1 MAKVDIYLKGGAM
14 IPLDVEDFTVTTSA
28 ATGEPY
34 RVKWTNGKSK
44 PLYIA
49 PAEIAAVIER

>member
-1 MAKVDIYLKGGAM
+1 MAKVDIYLKGGAV
-14 IPLDVEDFTVTTSA
+14 IPLDVEDFTITTSQ
-28 ATGEPY
+28 TGEPY
-34 RVKWTNGKSK
+34 RVQWKNGKSK

>member
-14 IPLDVEDFTVTTSA
+14 IPLDVEDFTMTLS

-34 RVKWTNGKSK
+34 RVKWKNGKSK
-44 PLYIA
+44 PIYIG
-49 PAEIAAVIER
+49 PVEIAAVIER